1 MNATI
6 RPDQIPDQI
15 KKLLQSQEPPCL
27 SIYLPTHRR
36 HPGNQQDPIRYKNL
50 VKQLDAAL
58 EAHYPKADAEA
69 LLTPF
74 LALAADAEFWNH
86 TWDGLAVLGS
96 AAGFRTIKLQRP
108 VPEVA
113 TVATTF
119 HLKPLLRIQQS
130 AERYQVLALNR
141 REIRLYDGNR
151 DQLDEV
157 TLAPGVPATIT
168 AALGDEHTEPHE
180 TVASYGGTAQG
191 SNMRHTQGT
200 KADEADIDEQRF
212 LRAVDRA
219 ILEQHSRPAGV
230 PLILAALAQYHTPFR
245 EVSHNPFLYEMG
257 IEADP
262 AALTAADL
270 CERAWS
276 VIEPEFRA
284 RLKKHA
290 ETYGAAHA
298 RALASDDYE
307 YVANAA
313 AASRVET
320 LLVEA
325 DRIIPGPGGDD
336 LLDDLAELVLQ
347 RGGRVVVV
355 PAADMPTTTGLAAT
369 FRF

>member
-1 MNATI
+1 MTNSI
-6 RPDQIPDQI
+6 SPEQL
-15 KKLLQSQEPPCL
+15 KELLQPHDPPCL
-27 SIYLPTHRR
+27 SVYLPTHRR
-36 HPGNQQDPIRYKNL
+36 HPENQQDPIRYKNL
-50 VKQLDAAL
+50 LKGLEAAL
-58 EAHYPKADAEA
+58 KSGFPDANTEELLAPFIALGANAD
-69 LLTPF
+69 
-74 LALAADAEFWNH
+74 FWNH

-96 AAGFRTIKLQRP
+96 AGSFRTIKLQRP
-108 VPEVA
+108 VPELA
-113 TVATTF
+113 TAATSF

-130 AERYQVLALNR
+130 ADRYQVLALNR
-141 REIRLYDGNR
+141 RDIRLYDGNR

-157 TLAPGVPATIT
+157 TLGPGVPATIT
-168 AALGDEHTEPHE
+168 DALGDEHTEPHE

-212 LRAVDRA
+212 FRAVDRA
-219 ILEQHSRPAGV
+219 ILEHHSRPAGV
-230 PLILAALAQYHTPFR
+230 PLILAALSQYHTPFR
-245 EVSHNPFLYEMG
+245 QVSHNPFLYQDG

-262 AALTAADL
+262 TALSAADL
-270 CERAWS
+270 CERAWK

-307 YVANAA
+307 YVAK
-313 AASRVET
+313 AASDSRVDT

-325 DRIIPGPGGDD
+325 DRLIPGPAGDD

-347 RGGRVVVV
+347 RGGHVVVV